1 MSVLRPEKGLAC
13 VIGGV
18 EFHFLFTFAV
28 LDDLQ
33 TFYKEPIS
41 DIIRK
46 LTDDLTIYGAAGRII
61 AALID
66 SDIYNNGG
74 SDVQKPTYQDIMH
87 VLDYNDARRI
97 VSALLRAYGLDMP
110 EPEEDDDDN
119 DEPEP
124 INIARLLIIGK
135 TELGMTEEEFWRTT
149 PRKYFMLFDEYVKL
163 KGGGQDDGGGID
175 DLP

>member
-74 SDVQKPTYQDIMH
+74 SDIQKPTYQDIMH
-87 VLDYNDARRI
+87 VLDYNDARRSYPRCFGPTDWI
-97 VSALLRAYGLDMP
+97 CRNRKRMMMIMTNRNRSTLRDC
-110 EPEEDDDDN
+110 
-119 DEPEP
+119 
-124 INIARLLIIGK
+124 
-135 TELGMTEEEFWRTT
+135 
-149 PRKYFMLFDEYVKL
+149 
-163 KGGGQDDGGGID
+163 
-175 DLP
+175 